1 MLFLD
6 SKYALLF
13 VLSIIVE
20 MHVSRGAVPR
30 ALSVARAKEAGFYI
44 ETPLFTS
51 LVTAAQYGG
60 MDVKY
65 KMENCQP
72 SGSFKSRGIG
82 NMIQSLIDNSKINRL
97 ICSSGGNAGMAVAT
111 TGEKVGLPVDIYVPI
126 TTLPMMIA
134 KLKQKKANVF
144 VFGENWNEAD
154 TFARAAL
161 SANPLAGYI
170 PPYDDP
176 LIWEGHSS
184 IVDELK
190 ASLGDFGRPHAIVL
204 SVGGGGLLAGIQK
217 GLDRVGWNDVRVIA
231 VETEGAASF
240 AAAKTAGEIVK
251 LDRISTIASSLG
263 ALSVT
268 SAVLDKNSNAVS
280 LTESLIV
287 SDAEAVDA
295 CLRFADEQR
304 SLVEPACGA
313 ALAAVYSIRHRE
325 TLLAGKEGIYRV
337 VVIVCGG
344 SVVSL
349 DLLQSWKEKFIS
361 N

>member
-1 MLFLD
+1 
-6 SKYALLF
+6 
-13 VLSIIVE
+13 
-20 MHVSRGAVPR
+20 MHISRGAVPR
-30 ALSVARAKEAGFYI
+30 ALSIARAKDAGFYI
-44 ETPLFTS
+44 ETPLSTS
-51 LVTAAQYGG
+51 LVTTTQYGG

-82 NMIQSLIDNSKINRL
+82 NMIQSLIDNSKVNRL
-97 ICSSGGNAGMAVAT
+97 ISSSGGNAGMAVAT
-111 TGEKVGLPVDIYVPI
+111 TGEKVGLPVDIYVPK
-126 TTLPMMIA
+126 TTLPMMIE

-204 SVGGGGLLAGIQK
+204 SVGGGGLLAGIQR

-251 LDRISTIASSLG
+251 LDKISTIASSLG

-268 SAVLDKNSNAVS
+268 TAVLDKNSNAVS

-295 CLRFADEQR
+295 CLKFADEQR
-304 SLVEPACGA
+304 ALVEPACGA
-313 ALAAVYSIRHRE
+313 ALAAVYSTRHRE
-325 TLLAGKEGIYRV
+325 TLLADKEGIYRV

-349 DLLQSWKEKFIS
+349 DLLQSWKEKFRS